1 MMAFYKPQPIYPT
14 WNWVT
19 WFATVLLSTTLWMG
33 CGDNDDLPA
42 TAAPTPTATAVGPSP
57 TPTIEPPPA
66 PSPAGGTIF
75 SYGNSTLEMR
85 VLSASAIVRARLV
98 SISTNTERTVIGN
111 EVEASYFAILELKF
125 NVLEY
130 LKGSGGT
137 EVIGMVATISAWD
150 TESEAKAELPK
161 LLAAH
166 DTRWD
171 DRDAI
176 IFLNRFEELFPSSG
190 QSNRYVMGRLTYDD
204 DSWGS
209 GDLYSVASEHDK
221 RWLPAALP
229 PQSAASAQGDT
240 QAFLLDAPQESAAGT
255 SAAAPAPTITLG
267 ALKTKIAELEAEIT
281 RGGGSDEYRLCVRR
295 RYEWERDLAYRPR
308 KYYRLDATV
317 TAGLTVNSLVYDFG
331 EYSLG
336 FQIARDKN
344 KLTQFWLEGQDKD
357 LFKVIVDNVRDWEN
371 SGYAYDVKIE
381 TARPLPGGQYK
392 FFFEHRLHLFNIC
405 DAYPDG
411 TKNKREWFVNVT
423 APTGTLHEAFFDPVT
438 VGSAIAADATNG
450 VLKPT
455 AFTDGNNASATL
467 QRIAWE
473 SGTVKLKLSPHT
485 GLANHVLDF
494 IVLDGKV
501 SLSLDADEA
510 TVDAANNTLSWPV
523 SHQPWKDGDKLMLR
537 IREARE

>member
-1 MMAFYKPQPIYPT
+1 MLKIGIVVLVLAL
-14 WNWVT
+14 
-19 WFATVLLSTTLWMG
+19 FACRGEV
-33 CGDNDDLPA
+33 GDNDALPA
-42 TAAPTPTATAVGPSP
+42 AAAPTATATAVGPSP

-66 PSPAGGTIF
+66 PRPHGHTLF
-75 SYGNSTLEMR
+75 FYGNSTLEMR
-85 VLSASAIVRARLV
+85 ILEASAIVRARLV
-98 SISTNTERTVIGN
+98 SISTNTERTVIGSD
-111 EVEASYFAILELKF
+111 VEASYFAILELKF

-150 TESEAKAELPK
+150 TESEAKAELTK

-176 IFLNRFEELFPSSG
+176 VFLNRFEELFPSSG
-190 QSNRYVMGRLTYDD
+190 QSHRYLLGRMTAYDD
-204 DSWGS
+204 GGWEWES
-209 GDLYSVASEHDK
+209 GDMYSVASEHDK

-229 PQSAASAQGDT
+229 PQSTASAQGDK
-240 QAFLLDAPQESAAGT
+240 QAFLLDAPQGSAAGT
-255 SAAAPAPTITLG
+255 SAAASDPTITLG

-281 RGGGSDEYRLCVRR
+281 QGGGSDEYRLCVRQ
-295 RYEWERDLAYRPR
+295 RYEWERNLAYGPR
-308 KYYRLDATV
+308 EYFRLDAAV
-317 TAGLTVNSLVYDFG
+317 AAGLASDTLVHDF
-331 EYSLG
+331 ELVMPR
-336 FQIARDKN
+336 FERKLVTKQIS
-344 KLTQFWLEGQDKD
+344 QFWLEGQDEELFNVVVYNVKGTNDYSYD
-357 LFKVIVDNVRDWEN
+357 L
-371 SGYAYDVKIE
+371 KIT

-392 FFFEHRLHLFNIC
+392 FFFEHRPHRFIIC

-411 TKNKREWFVNVT
+411 AKNKREWFIAVT
-423 APTGTLHEAFFDPVT
+423 APAGTLHEAFFDPVT

-450 VLKPT
+450 ILKPT

-485 GLANHVLDF
+485 GLANHVVDF

-537 IREARE
+537 IREAQ